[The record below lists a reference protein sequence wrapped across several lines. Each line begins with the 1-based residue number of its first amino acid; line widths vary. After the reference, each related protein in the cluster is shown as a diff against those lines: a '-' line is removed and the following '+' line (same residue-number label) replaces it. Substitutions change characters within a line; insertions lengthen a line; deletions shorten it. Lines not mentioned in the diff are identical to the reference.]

1 LKTFAKYIV
10 LCILYVLC
18 SYPGYGQYAWLDS
31 VKKSSQIQKSD
42 TNKVISF
49 IIISNRSLS
58 FNPDSALY
66 YAQRALLLAEHLH
79 YEAGIFWSEYAVNG
93 ALYYLGNYPQELQH
107 CFKALSLAK
116 KMNTEQEIVNAY
128 CMLSDFYYNLGEYN
142 VSLGYMLEVKKMI
155 EHTCPASLSSVWS
168 GLAKIYEGMGNPD
181 LAIWYGKKA
190 LNRLSGKE
198 SQLDPWQIQRE
209 LSGLSWILG
218 HSYAIRKNYDSAL
231 YYYRLGIPI
240 ARDHLLEVDMIQQN
254 VGIAAVYKAIDQP
267 DSALR
272 YAQGVLNNKIS
283 RAYPACRLKAL
294 KLLAAMYESGSK
306 PDSALKYIKMAMSTN
321 DSLFS
326 RDKMIAIQNLTFN
339 EQERQKQIE
348 SSSLKLQ
355 NRYKIFFVVTGFVAF
370 LAAIMVLLRNK
381 RLRQL
386 QLMRNSIADDL
397 HDDIGSTLSSISIMS
412 ELAKTKS
419 PQALPLLT
427 SIGESTSSLQENMT
441 DIVWAINPKNDRF
454 ENVLI
459 RMDQFASE
467 ILEAKN
473 IELDFLSDAALST
486 FKLSMWQRKNVYLF
500 FKEVINNAAKYSD
513 ADKVIVRIVRKEHS
527 IEMTIRDNGKGF
539 DTAKVFNGNGMHT
552 LRKRKAE
559 LNADLNITSHVN
571 EGTCV
576 QLTFKTT

>member
-1 LKTFAKYIV
+1 
-10 LCILYVLC
+10 
-18 SYPGYGQYAWLDS
+18 
-31 VKKSSQIQKSD
+31 
-42 TNKVISF
+42 
-49 IIISNRSLS
+49 
-58 FNPDSALY
+58 
-66 YAQRALLLAEHLH
+66 
-79 YEAGIFWSEYAVNG
+79 
-93 ALYYLGNYPQELQH
+93 
-107 CFKALSLAK
+107 
-116 KMNTEQEIVNAY
+116 
-128 CMLSDFYYNLGEYN
+128 
-142 VSLGYMLEVKKMI
+142 
-155 EHTCPASLSSVWS
+155 
-168 GLAKIYEGMGNPD
+168 
-181 LAIWYGKKA
+181 
-190 LNRLSGKE
+190 
-198 SQLDPWQIQRE
+198 
-209 LSGLSWILG
+209 
-218 HSYAIRKNYDSAL
+218 
-231 YYYRLGIPI
+231 
-240 ARDHLLEVDMIQQN
+240 
-254 VGIAAVYKAIDQP
+254 
-267 DSALR
+267 
-272 YAQGVLNNKIS
+272 
-283 RAYPACRLKAL
+283 
-294 KLLAAMYESGSK
+294 MYESGSK

-370 LAAIMVLLRNK
+370 LAVIMVLLRNK